1 MSRPPAVTDALQIC
15 FRVNPI
21 YSEEASLPAD
31 RGQDSPRKSVSSGY
45 ESRGN
50 SSSDSSPECTSK
62 PKKRAKQERKKRE
75 KPNELI
81 GNVLAA
87 NYSSIKR
94 RPKKLSNGSPNG
106 PSHLSPIP
114 EGQID
119 LSIPPPIWPR
129 CAGCQMPLQR
139 VHSGITDP
147 LNFIHRYN
155 ERFPAT
161 SNFRVQFLKEVAEDH
176 PRHEYQHNWEEC
188 FRIQFEKHKQAVCGD
203 GVGRQSGASSTT
215 QGSPRQSRHPNE
227 LSQSILHDL
236 ANLLSQVMAQKNA
249 LSAEEVLLAVS
260 QSLQR
265 SLNSPTVKGEFLLYK
280 DDVYST
286 SSSSGCKDIYVAS
299 SSSSSAGSLAD
310 RLKFFQRQ
318 KEEEVYHADVE
329 KSSEGEMCDKRVHH
343 QRDLSSSSIDSTSS
357 FSPQSSSS
365 GKVFLP
371 DEIYSVPSSEINV
384 ITCDSKIG
392 KSALSPGAQC
402 GSSSYEK
409 LISAK
414 RKVSECAP
422 KEASASKACGKAPT
436 ILKKVEHPYY
446 VSSFLI
452 YSLT

>member
-1 MSRPPAVTDALQIC
+1 M
-15 FRVNPI
+15 NPL
-21 YSEEASLPAD
+21 YTEEASLSAD

-50 SSSDSSPECTSK
+50 SSSDSSSSAECNSK
-62 PKKRAKQERKKRE
+62 PKREKRPKQKKRE

-94 RPKKLSNGSPNG
+94 RPKKISHGSPNG
-106 PSHLSPIP
+106 TSHLSPIP

-119 LSIPPPIWPR
+119 ISIPPPIWPR

-188 FRIQFEKHKQAVCGD
+188 FRIQFEKHKQTVCRD
-203 GVGRQSGASSTT
+203 GMGQQSGTSSTT
-215 QGSPRQSRHPNE
+215 QSSPRQSRLPKQNE
-227 LSQSILHDL
+227 LSQNILHDL
-236 ANLLSQVMAQKNA
+236 ATLLSQVMAQKNA

-260 QSLQR
+260 HSLQR
-265 SLNSPTVKGEFLLYK
+265 SLNTQTPAPTVKGEFILYGSQK

-299 SSSSSAGSLAD
+299 SSSSSAGSYAD
-310 RLKFFQRQ
+310 RLKFFRRQ

-329 KSSEGEMCDKRVHH
+329 KSSEGEMGDSKRVHH
-343 QRDLSSSSIDSTSS
+343 QRDLSSSSIDSASS

-365 GKVFLP
+365 GKVGNPVFLP
-371 DEIYSVPSSEINV
+371 DEIYSVPISERNV
-384 ITCDSKIG
+384 LTRDSVA
-392 KSALSPGAQC
+392 KSALNSPGAQC
-402 GSSSYEK
+402 GSSAYEK

-414 RKVSECAP
+414 RKVSDCVPKDAP
-422 KEASASKACGKAPT
+422 LAASKPCGKAST

-446 VSSFLI
+446 VSLS
-452 YSLT
+452 